1 LQYVLNELFH
11 QLINWKKNKKKKN
24 ENIIQ
29 ILHRDMHYSK
39 NIKEKTNASPEAMN
53 AEA

>member
-1 LQYVLNELFH
+1 VKVTNNS
-11 QLINWKKNKKKKN
+11 LIAITKKKKN